1 MVRHIVLL
9 LVLPLTIH
17 ASAQQADPRT
27 PDPLRRKGWL
37 GLGFAAL
44 TDSLRTVAACKAC
57 SGVFVREVVPSGTA
71 EALGLRPGDVMQAIN
86 GVAVAGP
93 ESIGPLLAGT
103 RAGDP
108 VTLTYR
114 RAGAERKASGR
125 MKARALET
133 DPHAEVI
140 YDAVPYRGGK
150 LRAIINRPRQQGR
163 LKALL
168 FIPGYTCTTQDGWG
182 ADHPYA
188 RIVHAFSKA
197 GYVVLRVEKT
207 GMGDSENT
215 PPCVDC
221 DLHGE
226 VEGFTAGLRKLKSL
240 PYVDSTQVFIFGHSM
255 GGVVG
260 PMIAARERV
269 KGLMVYGTTAK
280 SWYEY
285 QIEMNRLQGML
296 AKPDPMAFE
305 ADCRAQA
312 ALAYEYYIRK
322 RSLADIATDPRSDT
336 LLRTY
341 WEWDGGQRIFSRNHE
356 YWRQIQDV
364 DLLGAWR
371 DAGTHVLVLF
381 GGTDFQAFSRADHEQ
396 IVYTVNH
403 YAPGTATLHMFPGTD
418 HFMAVTGTMQESYDL
433 FTRGEIPRLFE
444 LYDHEVPR
452 VAVEWAESR

>member
-1 MVRHIVLL
+1 MVRHLFLL
-9 LVLPLTIH
+9 LALHLAVQT
-17 ASAQQADPRT
+17 SAQKADART

-37 GLGFAAL
+37 GLGFTPL
-44 TDSLRTVAACKAC
+44 NDSLRAVAGCKAC
-57 SGVFVREVVPSGTA
+57 SGVFVKEVVPNGTA
-71 EALGLRPGDVMQAIN
+71 EALGLRVGDVMQAIN
-86 GVAVAGP
+86 GGAIAGP
-93 ESIGPLLAGT
+93 QSIGPLLAGT

-114 RAGAERKASGR
+114 RTGAERKAKGR
-125 MKARALET
+125 MKGRAFET

-140 YDAVPYRGGK
+140 YDAVPYRGGR
-150 LRAIINRPRQQGR
+150 LRAIINRPPGQGR
-163 LKALL
+163 MKAML
-168 FIPGYTCTTQDGWG
+168 FIPGYTCSSQDGWS

-188 RIVHAFSKA
+188 RIVHAFSQA

-207 GMGDSENT
+207 GLGDSEGT
-215 PPCVDC
+215 PPCEDC
-221 DLHGE
+221 DLYGE
-226 VEGFTAGLRKLKSL
+226 VESFTAGLRKLKSL

-260 PMIAARERV
+260 PMIAATERV

-305 ADCRAQA
+305 ADCRTQA
-312 ALAYEYYIRK
+312 GLAYEYYIRK

-341 WEWDGGQRIFSRNHE
+341 WEWDGGSRIFSRNHE

-371 DAGTHVLVLF
+371 DAATRVLVLF

-403 YAPGTATLHMFPGTD
+403 HAPGTATLRVFPGTD
-418 HFMAVTGTMQESYDL
+418 HFMAVTGTMQDSYDL

-444 LYDHEVPR
+444 LFDHEVPKA
-452 VAVEWAESR
+452 AVEWAEGL